1 MSTRALITGATAG
14 IGREAAV
21 ALARQGWELVLACR
35 NTAKGEAVAADIAQ
49 RTGNTRVAVV
59 ACDLSSLKSVRACA
73 AACAQRFQT
82 LDVLLNNAGMASLQR
97 RVSEDGYELTL
108 ATNHLGPFLLTNLL
122 LPQLQ
127 AAGEARVVTVASNSH
142 YRGRIDFADLH
153 NSRNYGGY
161 QAYCDSKLANV
172 LFALALARRLR
183 GTRVT
188 SNAVHPGTVASDIWP
203 RDKPLLQ
210 LASAVAR
217 PFMLGTAKGA
227 EPLVSLAS
235 APRLASVSGRY
246 FDRLREREP
255 SRQAQDNDLQDALW
269 RVSAELVRL

>member
-14 IGREAAV
+14 IGRETAI

-35 NTAKGEAVAADIAQ
+35 NTAKGEVVAADIAQ
-49 RTGNTRVAVV
+49 RTGNKQVAVV

-73 AACAQRFQT
+73 ATCAQRFTT

-97 RVSEDGYELTL
+97 RESEDGYELTL

-142 YRGRIDFADLH
+142 YRGRIDFADLQ

-217 PFMLGTAKGA
+217 PFMAGVAKGA

-246 FDRLREREP
+246 YDRLREREP
-255 SRQAQDNDLQDALW
+255 SRQAQDSDLQDALW